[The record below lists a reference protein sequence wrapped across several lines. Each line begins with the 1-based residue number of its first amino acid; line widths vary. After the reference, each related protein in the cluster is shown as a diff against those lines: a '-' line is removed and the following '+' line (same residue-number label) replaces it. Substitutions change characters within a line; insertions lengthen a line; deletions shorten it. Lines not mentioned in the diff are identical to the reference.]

1 MSMPAPRKFFFTPFV
16 PALVSR
22 GGALWSAAPRRGFR
36 GVMHETS
43 SRHRAPLT
51 TTVCHPEA
59 PRLSAEPKDL
69 NVRAFTGLKFVA
81 LRLLYLLPLL
91 ALLYLPSAL
100 AEHTRD
106 WRQSSYDDFLK
117 GTPHGIAVRSDG
129 RLELAPKFTLL
140 AEADASYLWSLRVD
154 PKGALYAA
162 GGSPAR
168 VFRFD
173 AGPTSPPGQSGASG
187 KATIVFESTDLVA
200 QAIAFDSKG
209 NFYVATSPDGKVY
222 KVSATGEKSVF
233 FDPKTKYIWDLAV
246 SPDGTLFVATG
257 DKGQIFAVAPDRS
270 GELFYA
276 SDEAHIRVLAFDPHG
291 NLIAG
296 TEPSGRILRVTRT
309 QNKNASKQK
318 DSAQA
323 EGFVLYETPKR
334 EVTAITIAPDGH
346 IYAAAIGEKQR
357 ATSQQPTTVI
367 TTPQGTTTIT
377 GGAVVTGGQ
386 PQGQTPFIPFPAQL
400 SSSVYRLSP
409 EGVPEELWSSRD
421 DVVYA
426 LALNS
431 DGRLLAGTGNNGT
444 LLAIDGHG
452 IFAQLAKSG
461 SSQITGIVRTPSGK
475 TFLCTAN
482 PGKAFSLGPD
492 YEPEGTYESRSF
504 DAQLFSQ
511 WGRLDW
517 WSPPLGAPDRTAAR
531 SSAAKD
537 SPRLEFFVRSGNT
550 EDPGKE
556 WSKWFGPYAKPGS
569 TAECPP
575 ARFVQW
581 KAVIHDGRPGDG
593 LEWVSLAYLPRNVA
607 PVIDAIALQ
616 DPGVR
621 AQSVTIIQT
630 GQQPSVNLRMPQ
642 APNPTGIIVTQG
654 SNPARFEQPP
664 QGFAQKGYMSVLW
677 SAHDENEDEL
687 RFAVYFRGENETGW
701 KLLKDKLEQKFYSWD
716 TTAMPDGAY
725 YLKIVS
731 SDAPSN
737 PPAAALTTE
746 RESDRFVV
754 DNTPPIIEALNAA
767 LQHVQ
772 SGGQDPEVIVVKFT
786 AHDTTSA
793 IERAQYSID
802 GGDWIIVTPKNGISD
817 APEEHYEFSIALPPG
832 TTPGTEHSVAVRAY
846 DHFDNVGSAKTTVK
860 SP

>member
-1 MSMPAPRKFFFTPFV
+1 MPILTP
-16 PALVSR
+16 LKI
-22 GGALWSAAPRRGFR
+22 
-36 GVMHETS
+36 
-43 SRHRAPLT
+43 
-51 TTVCHPEA
+51 
-59 PRLSAEPKDL
+59 RLS
-69 NVRAFTGLKFVA
+69 
-81 LRLLYLLPLL
+81 RLSTFLHSPLATRRSPLFFLLSLL
-91 ALLYLPSAL
+91 CLSPAL

-106 WRQSSYDDFLK
+106 WRQASYDDFLK
-117 GTPHGIAVRSDG
+117 GTPHGVALRSDG

-154 PKGALYAA
+154 TKGVLYAA

-173 AGPTSPPGQSGASG
+173 NVNQSAAAQNAPAG
-187 KATIVFESTDLVA
+187 KASIVFESTDLVA

-209 NFYVATSPDGKVY
+209 TLYVATSPDGKVY
-222 KVSATGEKSVF
+222 KVSAGGEKSVF

-257 DKGQIFAVAPDRS
+257 DKGQVFAVSPD
-270 GELFYA
+270 GKGDLFYA

-291 NLIAG
+291 NLLAG
-296 TEPSGRILRVTRT
+296 TEPSGRILRVSRA
-309 QNKNASKQK
+309 QNKNASQ
-318 DSAQA
+318 AAPA
-323 EGFVLYETPKR
+323 EGFVLYETAKR
-334 EVTAITIAPDGH
+334 EVTAITVAPDGR

-357 ATSQQPTTVI
+357 PTTPQPTTVI
-367 TTPQGTTTIT
+367 ATPQGTTTIA
-377 GGAVVTGGQ
+377 GGAVMAGGQ
-386 PQGQTPFIPFPAQL
+386 PQGQAPFIPFPAQL

-409 EGVPEELWSSRD
+409 EGAPEELWSSRD
-421 DVVYA
+421 EVVYA
-426 LALNS
+426 LALAS
-431 DGRLLAGTGNNGT
+431 DGRVLAGTGNSGT

-461 SSQITGIVRTPSGK
+461 SSQITGIVRTPNGK

-482 PGKAFSLGPD
+482 PGKTFSLGPE

-511 WGRLDW
+511 WGRLNW
-517 WSPPLGAPDRTAAR
+517 WSAPPGAPDRTTGK
-531 SSAAKD
+531 SPAAKD
-537 SPRLEFFVRSGNT
+537 APRLEFFVRSGNT

-569 TAECPP
+569 AVEAPP

-593 LEWVSLAYLPRNVA
+593 IDWVTLAYLPRNVG
-607 PVIDAIALQ
+607 PVIDAVALQ

-621 AQSVTIIQT
+621 AQSAIIIQG

-642 APNPTGIIVTQG
+642 APNPTGITVTQ
-654 SNPARFEQPP
+654 STTPARFEQPP
-664 QGFAQKGYMSVLW
+664 QGFSQKGYMSVLW

-725 YLKIVS
+725 YLKIVAT
-731 SDAPSN
+731 DAPSN
-737 PPAAALTTE
+737 PPALALTTE

-754 DNTPPIIEALNAA
+754 DNTPPVIEALNATA
-767 LQHVQ
+767 QRVQ
-772 SGGQDPEVIVVKFT
+772 SGGQDPETVTVKFT
-786 AHDTTSA
+786 AHDATSA
-793 IERAQYSID
+793 IERAQYSVD

-817 APEEHYEFSIALPPG
+817 APEEHYDFSITLPPG
-832 TTPGTEHSVAVRAY
+832 SAPGTEHSIAVRAY